1 MELPP
6 GVVEEPPGVEL
17 PPGSELPGVVLS
29 GVVEE
34 PPGVELPP
42 GAELPG
48 MEEGLPVFIV
58 SEGEL
63 LLLPLGV
70 SMLPPAGGV
79 LIPPEGVASGVVEEP
94 GVVLLAPALDFLVL
108 AFFFLLG
115 VGVA

>member
-17 PPGSELPGVVLS
+17 PGV
-29 GVVEE
+29 
-34 PPGVELPP
+34 
-42 GAELPG
+42 ELPG

-79 LIPPEGVASGVVEEP
+79 LIPPEGVEASGAVEEP
-94 GVVLLAPALDFLVL
+94 GVVLLAPAFLVFL
-108 AFFFLLG
+108 ALVFFLVG